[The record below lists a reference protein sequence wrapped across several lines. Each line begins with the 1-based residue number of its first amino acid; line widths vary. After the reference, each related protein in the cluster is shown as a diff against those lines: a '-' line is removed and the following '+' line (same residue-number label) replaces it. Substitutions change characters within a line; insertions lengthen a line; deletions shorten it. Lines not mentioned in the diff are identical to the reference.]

1 MSRIRWYHV
10 CFLLALFD
18 VAVIL
23 LSLQVHSG
31 TMRDAERLIEKARR
45 HGAQSRWLQRAE
57 ERVVRLNA
65 PGNELFANEDY
76 DRCAGRYAFEKEK
89 MLDIL
94 AEGRVI
100 EGLGPLPESEIN
112 EMISAADELFAAY
125 RPLTELPV
133 DDPARSQAAMAA
145 GESMAR
151 MDAAQHEA
159 LRKLGL
165 IQSVSDALRDELLQT
180 HQRDLERR
188 ARHERYLIAAVIVI
202 LVGILAFGRKLYQA
216 ERTLQEER
224 RRLQEARRERLAAI
238 GELCSSVAHGIR
250 NPLAGIRSSAQLTLE
265 LGKLD
270 APSRD
275 RLMDILEE
283 GRRLGDRV
291 TGLLALARA
300 TADRFADI
308 SLNQIVRSAT
318 DGLRSELSDR
328 GVSLELDLPD
338 SDVVVRGDQHQ
349 LEQIVIELVSNAMDH
364 SSSGGRI
371 QVECDRP
378 GANGRVKI
386 AVQDEGPGVSD
397 DLKNSL
403 FDLFMTTKASGTG
416 IGLATVRRY
425 ARLHGGDVALAP
437 SERGARFVVNLP
449 VAMRDSGQESASAD
463 ADENGV

>member
-23 LSLQVHSG
+23 LSLQVHTG
-31 TMRDAERLIEKARR
+31 TMSDAERLIDRARR
-45 HGAQSRWLQRAE
+45 HGEQSRWLQRAE

-65 PGNELFANEDY
+65 PGNELFANEDF
-76 DRCAGRYAFEKEK
+76 DLCARRYAFEKEK

-94 AEGRVI
+94 EEGRVI
-100 EGLGPLPESEIN
+100 KGLGPLPEEEIR
-112 EMISAADELFAAY
+112 EMIADADKLFAIY
-125 RPLTELPV
+125 RPVAPLPI
-133 DDPARSQAAMAA
+133 DDPARDQATLSA
-145 GESMAR
+145 GEVMAR

-165 IQSVSDALRDELLQT
+165 IQSVSDAVRDELLQT

-188 ARHERYLIAAVIVI
+188 ARDERYLIAAVIVI
-202 LVGILAFGRKLYQA
+202 LVGILAFGRKLYEA
-216 ERTLQEER
+216 ERNLQEER
-224 RRLQEARRERLAAI
+224 RRLEEARRERLAAI

-265 LGKLD
+265 LGQLD
-270 APSRD
+270 GASKN
-275 RLMDILEE
+275 RLQDILEE

-291 TGLLALARA
+291 TGLLALAKA
-300 TADRFADI
+300 TADRFADV
-308 SLNQIVRSAT
+308 SLNQVVRCAT
-318 DGLRSELSDR
+318 DGLRSELADR
-328 GVSLELDLPD
+328 GVSLELDLPEG
-338 SDVVVRGDQHQ
+338 DVHVRGDQHQ

-371 QVECDRP
+371 HVTCHRP
-378 GANGRVKI
+378 HANGRVQI
-386 AVQDEGPGVSD
+386 AVQDDGPGVSD
-397 DLKNSL
+397 DLRKSL

-425 ARLHGGDVALAP
+425 ARLHGGDVDLAP
-437 SERGARFVVNLP
+437 SDRGARFVVSLP
-449 VAMRDSGQESASAD
+449 VALGESGQQSGAAD
-463 ADENGV
+463 ANEHGV